1 MNAIAKE
8 GYPYI
13 IIFAATT
20 IVALLLGGK
29 WIVIVPFVIT
39 VFMVYFF
46 RDPERE
52 IPEGEGIFV
61 SPADGKII
69 LIKNIQGD
77 TIPSLL
83 KENPHHPNPLP
94 QVGTTRN
101 RGERELKNSS
111 AIAKNSST
119 IRECL
124 IIPPPLTGGGEGEG
138 EIKLSSGQ
146 NEYTQISIFMSPFNV
161 HVNRAPCDGKIKNI
175 QHNKGKF
182 MAAYKDQASFK
193 NENIEMTL
201 ETKYGDILVRQVAGY
216 VARRAVCRANA
227 GDSLRRGERYGI
239 IKFSSRLDVYLPK
252 DTEIKVKLGAKVKAG
267 ETIIGVIE
275 VRSLRIKSF

>member
-29 WIVIVPFVIT
+29 WMVIVPFVIT

-52 IPEGEGIFV
+52 IPEGEGLFV

-69 LIKNIQGD
+69 LIKD
-77 TIPSLL
+77 VFEKEHL
-83 KENPHHPNPLP
+83 KADVKE
-94 QVGTTRN
+94 
-101 RGERELKNSS
+101 
-111 AIAKNSST
+111 
-119 IRECL
+119 
-124 IIPPPLTGGGEGEG
+124 
-138 EIKLSSGQ
+138 
-146 NEYTQISIFMSPFNV
+146 ISIFMSPFNV
-161 HVNRAPCDGKIKNI
+161 HVNRTPCDGKIKNI

-216 VARRAVCRANA
+216 VARRAVCRANT
-227 GDSLRRGERYGI
+227 GDSLKRGERYGI

-252 DTEIKVKLGAKVKAG
+252 NTEIKVKLGDRVKAG
-267 ETIIGVIE
+267 ETVIGVIE
-275 VRSLRIKSF
+275 

>member
-1 MNAIAKE
+1 MKLASE

-29 WIVIVPFVIT
+29 WMVIVPFVIT

-52 IPEGEGIFV
+52 IPEGEGLFV

-69 LIKNIQGD
+69 LIKDVGKD
-77 TIPSLL
+77 TTP
-83 KENPHHPNPLP
+83 P
-94 QVGTTRN
+94 
-101 RGERELKNSS
+101 
-111 AIAKNSST
+111 
-119 IRECL
+119 
-124 IIPPPLTGGGEGEG
+124 IPPLLRGGEGGVKDTDRGFIE
-138 EIKLSSGQ
+138 
-146 NEYTQISIFMSPFNV
+146 ISIFMSPFNV

-216 VARRAVCRANA
+216 VARRAVCRANT
-227 GDSLRRGERYGI
+227 GDSLKRGERYGI

-252 DTEIKVKLGAKVKAG
+252 NTEIKVKLGDRVKAG
-267 ETIIGVIE
+267 ETVIGVIE
-275 VRSLRIKSF
+275 